1 MKKNLCFVVSII
13 ILSLFSFGIE
23 IEIIKDPKPTCF
35 EKNVQYEPLKK
46 YKEISNEDDE
56 SETFIALA
64 RSVTADRSGNIFLFD
79 GVFCEIFKYDKN
91 LVFQGR
97 FGGKGKGPG
106 EFATH
111 RGSGGVNLNISG
123 KNRLYAQDYKN
134 RRITVF
140 SLKGDYIIDYKT
152 EYKFTFNPA
161 QDIDGNLYIPSENG
175 GVIDIFNSKMEL
187 TGVLLD
193 VKEFR
198 SFLFYEPVPAF
209 KIVYSSPYWR
219 NFRYDLLDGNR
230 LLVYIRNSSTIYLL
244 ENRKLKKKLNI
255 WPEKIIKGY
264 KAELF
269 ELYQKN
275 DDAFINFS
283 VNFFIDGDDNN
294 FFYIQFGEDRARK
307 IVPVYKFDLNGDL
320 QKIFYIKRTGG
331 SITIFQ
337 CKRNNTFYTIKE
349 GSLVL
354 YK

>member
-97 FGGKGKGPG
+97 FGRKGKGPG
-106 EFATH
+106 EFATN
-111 RGSGGVNLNISG
+111 RGSGAILNISG

-140 SLKGDYIIDYKT
+140 SLKGDYITDYKT
-152 EYKFTFNPA
+152 EYKYTFNPV
-161 QDIDGNLYIPSENG
+161 QDAEGNLYIPSENS
-175 GVIDIFNSKMEL
+175 GVVDIFTNKMKL
-187 TGVLLD
+187 IGVLLD
-193 VKEFR
+193 VNEFR
-198 SFLFYEPVPAF
+198 RFLFLDPRPLIKINHSFPVR
-209 KIVYSSPYWR
+209 SSL
-219 NFRYDLLDGNR
+219 RYCSLKDGR
-230 LLVYIRNSSTIYLL
+230 LLVYILNSSTLYLL
-244 ENRKLKKKLNI
+244 ENRKLKKKFSI
-255 WPEKIIKGY
+255 WPEKILRVY
-264 KAELF
+264 KKELF
-269 ELYQKN
+269 DLYQLH
-275 DDAFINFS
+275 DDDVFLLFA
-283 VNFFIDGDDNN
+283 VNFFLDCDDNN
-294 FFYIQFGEDRARK
+294 FFYLQFPEDKTRR
-307 IVPVYKFDLNGDL
+307 IVPIYKFDLDGGL
-320 QKIFYIKRTGG
+320 KKILYIKRTKGQ
-331 SITIFQ
+331 ITIFQ
-337 CKRNNTFYTIKE
+337 CKKNNIFYAAKH
-349 GSLVL
+349 GSVVL